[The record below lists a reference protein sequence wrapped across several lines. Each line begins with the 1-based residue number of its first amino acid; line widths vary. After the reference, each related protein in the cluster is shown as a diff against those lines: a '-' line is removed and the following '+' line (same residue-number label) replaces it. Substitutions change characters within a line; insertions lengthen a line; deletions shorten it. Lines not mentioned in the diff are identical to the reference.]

1 MFRRPPRATR
11 TDTLVPYTTLF
22 RSLYKNY
29 GAAIDWYAKVLDN
42 EEYPVAKFY
51 HAVCLRAAARYDE
64 ALDAFNNF
72 LEGYD
77 KDDEFRELSEAEIA
91 NCEFGVKEMD
101 KEQVD
106 EVYKANATI
115 NEGGGNYASVI
126 HSDDRL
132 IFTST
137 RYLAN
142 VRGTLGK
149 FHFNTIYQAH

>member
-1 MFRRPPRATR
+1 
-11 TDTLVPYTTLF
+11 
-22 RSLYKNY
+22 
-29 GAAIDWYAKVLDN
+29 
-42 EEYPVAKFY
+42 
-51 HAVCLRAAARYDE
+51 
-64 ALDAFNNF
+64 
-72 LEGYD
+72 
-77 KDDEFRELSEAEIA
+77 
-91 NCEFGVKEMD
+91 MD

-149 FHFNTIYQAH
+149 FHFNNIYQAQWSDTSLSSPELYNVPFKQEFHQGPVAFSPDRQTLITEDRRVGHRYVSPFITRCSP